1 MTDRYALLATAYTS
15 FWRGVDWVFPP
26 ECAGCGAEGYQICPD
41 CLQGIHYTSR
51 ESCVYCGRKLKA
63 RGICPRCL
71 QNLPAYAGVRCV
83 AGFEGVIR
91 QVVINLKYHAD
102 LGLSLAAAELM
113 ARLVQEEAWRP
124 EMVVPVPLS
133 VNRRRKRGYNQA
145 AVLAFPLSL
154 YLKLPMRTQALARIR
169 DTRSQVGLNSQER
182 QDNVRG
188 AFKADPRLV
197 RGKEILLVD
206 DVFTTGATLR
216 AAAEALRSAGC
227 AKVQVVTLA
236 KALNSQ

>member
-71 QNLPAYAGVRCV
+71 QNPPAYAGVRCV

-154 YLKLPMRTQALARIR
+154 CSNCQRTQALAAPGYEV
-169 DTRSQVGLNSQER
+169 SGGLNSQER

-188 AFKADPRLV
+188 RSKRIHAGPRE
-197 RGKEILLVD
+197 RN
-206 DVFTTGATLR
+206 
-216 AAAEALRSAGC
+216 SA
-227 AKVQVVTLA
+227 
-236 KALNSQ
+236 

>member
-1 MTDRYALLATAYTS
+1 M
-15 FWRGVDWVFPP
+15 
-26 ECAGCGAEGYQICPD
+26 
-41 CLQGIHYTSR
+41 
-51 ESCVYCGRKLKA
+51 
-63 RGICPRCL
+63 
-71 QNLPAYAGVRCV
+71 
-83 AGFEGVIR
+83 
-91 QVVINLKYHAD
+91 
-102 LGLSLAAAELM
+102 
-113 ARLVQEEAWRP
+113 
-124 EMVVPVPLS
+124 
-133 VNRRRKRGYNQA
+133 
-145 AVLAFPLSL
+145 
-154 YLKLPMRTQALARIR
+154 
-169 DTRSQVGLNSQER
+169 GLNSQER